1 MAHCAPQS
9 WKNPDRLSR
18 CVLLINISRGAA
30 HIVPHPQQQQLLRL
44 KSCPASNYDCIPVK
58 SLGGRGACHGFYCCC
73 CCCFYPLPRLYPLY
87 EIHPSP
93 SRIEILTHI
102 LLDSGVDG
110 DRSVSVLHLLQMLQQ
125 QQQQLDVAASAPL
138 SPVGASVW
146 YARRSG
152 MQGVAGGML
161 LEEKTERFLVPI
173 VSS

>member
-1 MAHCAPQS
+1 MAFVVVV
-9 WKNPDRLSR
+9 D
-18 CVLLINISRGAA
+18 VDFFFFFFFI
-30 HIVPHPQQQQLLRL
+30 
-44 KSCPASNYDCIPVK
+44 
-58 SLGGRGACHGFYCCC
+58 
-73 CCCFYPLPRLYPLY
+73 YPLPLSVRLYPLY
-87 EIHPSP
+87 EIRPSP

-110 DRSVSVLHLLQMLQQ
+110 DRSVSVLQMLQMLQMLQ

-138 SPVGASVW
+138 SPVGASEW

-173 VSS
+173 WLPLILTLTSCAEMNQISHECISSFIIGAFRGL